1 MLFAGVVL
9 VAVVVSRAERFDTL
23 LSHPEDNPAVR
34 GSDELNPGDNKASAF
49 IGGAVSLK
57 DFPPQCVRIVSG
69 DSQCMGPNSE
79 CAHCMDGNGFCKP
92 RHNGKGDVHL
102 EKVDGV
108 GKFAD
113 YYFLTI
119 QNSQGHPMMAAMRST
134 DGYSREWNQIGT
146 IWTDKIH
153 KPAAEGR
160 SGSAVD
166 LLQVVHICECK
177 YTPSMLTH
185 IHACIHSAIAREG
198 GGDIEHACIQSR
210 IRTHIPT
217 CTHACIGDGQGD
229 GRELLLPVPVRSI
242 KFGRGEIDR
251 WIDAGRADA
260 K

>member
-1 MLFAGVVL
+1 MQSVSPVSGIAARQGRGGRVAAAGALLFAGAVL
-9 VAVVVSRAERFDTL
+9 VAVVVSRDERFDTL

-166 LLQVVHICECK
+166 LLQVVHICECECI
-177 YTPSMLTH
+177 PSMLTYMH
-185 IHACIHSAIAREG
+185 AYIHPSIERG
-198 GGDIEHACIQSR
+198 GVG
-210 IRTHIPT
+210 
-217 CTHACIGDGQGD
+217 
-229 GRELLLPVPVRSI
+229 
-242 KFGRGEIDR
+242 GE
-251 WIDAGRADA
+251 
-260 K
+260 

>member
-1 MLFAGVVL
+1 MSMQQSVSPVSRIAARQGRGGRVAAAGAMLFAGVVL
-9 VAVVVSRAERFDTL
+9 VAVVVSRDERFEMV
-23 LSHPEDNPAVR
+23 SHPEDNPAVL
-34 GSDELNPGDNKASAF
+34 GSDEMNHGDNKASVF

-166 LLQVVHICECK
+166 LLQVVHICECECI
-177 YTPSMLTH
+177 PSMLTYMH
-185 IHACIHSAIAREG
+185 AYIHPSIETGGVGGEGERRETDMHPYTRTYQHACM
-198 GGDIEHACIQSR
+198 HA
-210 IRTHIPT
+210 
-217 CTHACIGDGQGD
+217 
-229 GRELLLPVPVRSI
+229 
-242 KFGRGEIDR
+242 
-251 WIDAGRADA
+251 
-260 K
+260 